1 LDNYI
6 EWASSKDE
14 TLHDGDLDLAN
25 RPGGPMLSKL
35 CLCVVAL
42 VGVAYAKDP
51 RPYQTGNLLRMDS
64 VECTASGHGREKHNK
79 PLCQEYVVQAENVN
93 YRIRPRDEKHAVL
106 LPVGARVQFRM
117 EKDKMVLRTEDFSG
131 KDREYAVFSAAP
143 RSEGNAAD
151 AAPTRLNHLQ

>member
-1 LDNYI
+1 
-6 EWASSKDE
+6 
-14 TLHDGDLDLAN
+14 
-25 RPGGPMLSKL
+25 MLSKL

-79 PLCQEYVVQAENVN
+79 PFCQESIVQAVNVKC
-93 YRIRPRDEKHAVL
+93 RIRPRDERHAVVL
-106 LPVGARVQFRM
+106 RVGGRVQFRM
-117 EKDKMVLRTEDFSG
+117 EKDNMVLRTEDFTG

-143 RSEGNAAD
+143 R
-151 AAPTRLNHLQ
+151 